1 MRKLQVVIIVEALL
15 PGGILLINSEEVC
28 CGEPETFDI
37 QNKTDPDA
45 QREPKL
51 EHSASYGSFKGG
63 ICIPV
68 S

>member
-1 MRKLQVVIIVEALL
+1 MRKLQVVIVVEALL
-15 PGGILLINSEEVC
+15 PVGIFSIKSEEVC

-37 QNKTDPDA
+37 PNKTDPDA
-45 QREPKL
+45 QMELIL
-51 EHSASYGSFKGG
+51 EHRASDGSFKGG